1 MCTDRTHD
9 IHYCFVFISDNKGSK
24 SSPLSCVTEF
34 FQVGNIT
41 RRHKR
46 FPAATVSLE
55 IHKF

>member
-1 MCTDRTHD
+1 MYTDRTHD
-9 IHYCFVFISDNKGSK
+9 MDYCFVFISDNKGSK
-24 SSPLSCVTEF
+24 SSPLSCVIVF
-34 FQVGNIT
+34 FQVGDIT